1 VSDVMGLAWVRVFV
15 SRIQGKIEDEE
26 GEGEQ

>member
-1 VSDVMGLAWVRVFV
+1 MSDVMGLEWVRVFV
-15 SRIQGKIEDEE
+15 SRIQGKTGDEE